1 MDGSPASTLLEYMGP
16 CHLWALKTYRLCA
29 HRCVYCNTWAQGI
42 SRPVVPLPEVIDVL
56 RRELARVPPDSRI
69 VIGPPTD
76 GYPPAEAHYGVTRAV
91 VTELLRQ
98 GRAIGIVTKGTAV
111 MRDAALLAA
120 AGDRACVHVSLS
132 ALDDAMLRRLESGAP
147 SAHARLTLI
156 RRLRAAR
163 VAVQVG
169 AAPWIPGVSDARAL
183 LAAVPS
189 DVIVQF
195 GPLDLAQLPVDD
207 PLGIGRR
214 FTQAKIDADYLKER
228 RRVGADARARW
239 LYPIARGRDIMSY
252 MPPLGGRGRRP
263 HAGLKGK
270 RRGAHWRRG
279 SSSPV
284 LR

>member
-1 MDGSPASTLLEYMGP
+1 MGP

-132 ALDDAMLRRLESGAP
+132 DSTTRCSGG
-147 SAHARLTLI
+147 SS
-156 RRLRAAR
+156 
-163 VAVQVG
+163 
-169 AAPWIPGVSDARAL
+169 PG
-183 LAAVPS
+183 P
-189 DVIVQF
+189 
-195 GPLDLAQLPVDD
+195 
-207 PLGIGRR
+207 
-214 FTQAKIDADYLKER
+214 R
-228 RRVGADARARW
+228 RRTPA
-239 LYPIARGRDIMSY
+239 
-252 MPPLGGRGRRP
+252 
-263 HAGLKGK
+263 
-270 RRGAHWRRG
+270 
-279 SSSPV
+279 SP
-284 LR
+284 